1 MCRVLEV
8 SPSGYYRWRSYGRS
22 RREADDQR
30 LIDLIKVLHAESY
43 GSYGVRRIVREL
55 KRQGIVVNAK
65 RIRRLMRQ
73 IRLKGKGDPKKFV
86 VTTNSNH
93 MNPVA
98 ENLLNR
104 RFTVDQPNR
113 SWVADITYIWTE
125 EGWLYLAVVIDLFSR
140 MVVGWATGAK
150 ITAALVCLALQKAIA
165 RRGPPWGLLLHSD
178 RGVQYTSAEYR
189 QLIYEHGI
197 LQSMSRKGNCWDN
210 AVSESFFRSL
220 KVEAIKGYKLATR
233 EDGERRI
240 FDYIEDFYNNRRIHS
255 FLLYRSPAQWE
266 RDVALNPAL
275 LLQRQKFIN

>member
-1 MCRVLEV
+1 
-8 SPSGYYRWRSYGRS
+8 
-22 RREADDQR
+22 
-30 LIDLIKVLHAESY
+30 
-43 GSYGVRRIVREL
+43 
-55 KRQGIVVNAK
+55 
-65 RIRRLMRQ
+65 MRQ
-73 IRLKGKGDPKKFV
+73 IGLKGKGEPKKFV

-98 ENLLNR
+98 ENHLNR